1 MIRRA
6 ARMATRQ
13 RVSRDARATPRTRSA
28 LQRDSGRAGAPD
40 RMRAARPPRKAPQL
54 PSGAAVSPLDATDA
68 RHARAAASGVA
79 RAAGRPELGLTNLS

>member
-1 MIRRA
+1 
-6 ARMATRQ
+6 
-13 RVSRDARATPRTRSA
+13 
-28 LQRDSGRAGAPD
+28 
-40 RMRAARPPRKAPQL
+40 MRAARPTRKAPQL